1 MLLAHLALD
10 DGPDGVDDVRGRKV
24 VSAGEQRPPR
34 LLRAPAP
41 GVHVG
46 GDSARSPGPAT
57 AWMTLSMQACPGT
70 RQPSMAELAALT
82 MAPARSAVRSPRH
95 RATRSPSAP
104 PAPRSRVC
112 YALLP

>member
-46 GDSARSPGPAT
+46 GDSARSPGPAV
-57 AWMTLSMQACPGT
+57 ARLLRPFTLGYASF
-70 RQPSMAELAALT
+70 
-82 MAPARSAVRSPRH
+82 PAQ
-95 RATRSPSAP
+95 
-104 PAPRSRVC
+104 
-112 YALLP
+112 